1 MTLPDFDIEP
11 YVGPLP
17 LTFEMSSADVES
29 IIGPAKYDRIMWS
42 GHREEFRSF
51 MNNYYALDDGKVEVV
66 GFVPTPSLLFKGHR
80 LFSIPDPIALLRQYD
95 PDPYEDLGFTV
106 FLKLG
111 ISITGFSETDSEGD
125 KAITVFRKGAWDGV
139 MGSPQ
144 IEKLPGDGT
153 SDCAASKPKS
163 KPKPKKKK

>member
-1 MTLPDFDIEP
+1 M
-11 YVGPLP
+11 
-17 LTFEMSSADVES
+17 TFELSATDVENL
-29 IIGPAKYDRIMWS
+29 IGSATEDRIRRS
-42 GHREEFRSF
+42 GHREEFRDF
-51 MNNYYALDDGKVEVV
+51 MNIRYALDDGKVEEV

-80 LFSIPDPIALLRQYD
+80 LFRVPDPIALLLQYD

-153 SDCAASKPKS
+153 SDCAAPKPKS